1 MRKALL
7 KWVGVVA
14 AASVAAAIA
23 TPRLARSADHL
34 DGPAVQMDKSTDI
47 NDLYTWNDGA
57 NAIFALT
64 VFPAA
69 PADAKF
75 SDQAAY
81 VIHTSSGAAFGTTT
95 SDVDII
101 CTFTAAQVASCW
113 AGDEYVTGDASQA
126 AGITST
132 SGKMKVFAGRR
143 ADPFFFNL
151 DGFNK
156 VRDTVRTAAPSLTF
170 DDAGCPQLNPATST
184 LIINTLKQ
192 DPNDASTAPAPDF
205 FKNLNTLSIVVS
217 VEKSVVTKG
226 GKFVAAWASTNRKQ

>member
-1 MRKALL
+1 M
-7 KWVGVVA
+7 GVIA
-14 AASVAAAIA
+14 AASVAVAIA

-34 DGPAVQMDKSTDI
+34 DGPAVRMDNSTDI
-47 NDLYTWNDGA
+47 NDLYVWNDGG
-57 NAIFALT
+57 NSVFALT

-69 PADAKF
+69 PATAKF

-81 VIHTSSGAAFGTTT
+81 VIHTSSGSAFGMTT

-101 CTFTAAQVASCW
+101 CTFNAAQVISCW

-151 DGFNK
+151 DGFNAT
-156 VRDTVRTAAPSLTF
+156 RDIVITAAPALQF
-170 DDAGCPQLNPATST
+170 DGGCPTVDPATST
-184 LIINTLKQ
+184 VLVNQLKQ
-192 DPNDASTAPAPDF
+192 NPEGGAPVDF
-205 FKNLNTLSIVVS
+205 FANLNTLAIVVS

-226 GKFVAAWASTNRKQ
+226 GKFVAAWASTNRKM